1 MLETTKPLNVYCNSE
16 SGYDSSHAS
25 VESSRRN
32 SIGFKEYVKNRRYS
46 MMSKCSSFQP
56 NRVTIPIPSTCE
68 ASRRT
73 SSSDSNVESS
83 VPDDIDDID
92 LSPRP
97 LYQRRMSVP
106 EKVFHSADYAI
117 LRPSAEADV
126 KFEIVAAFDRYTDP
140 YRHYMQSLTCYD
152 LQPTHGAVVVIDG
165 DLKIHK
171 ALTALSQ
178 CGHQV
183 AIVSNLDV
191 KGGFGILT
199 VTDCLKAIV
208 LASEG
213 VQKVAE
219 QTVAQFLKSS
229 NRKQLVTTDVNTSVW
244 DAAKLICLNRIHR
257 IPVVHFDDS
266 NPADI
271 KKQQGGLLYVLS
283 LRTVFTETI
292 VKLADPKP
300 SLCSLIKKK
309 TISEHKL
316 GTWKRLHTVP
326 QTATCDEAISLFLNK
341 KISSVPVVDSNGRV
355 LGVIGKSDIM
365 SELVRHP
372 SNYLEILDIP
382 IMDIVASLSPPVYG
396 TTTMT
401 VYDCIAMMVNTDR
414 QSIVI
419 LDVERRP
426 QALISY
432 SDIMDFIQ
440 NCSDSHHKLSLA

>member
-16 SGYDSSHAS
+16 SGYDSPHAS

-32 SIGFKEYVKNRRYS
+32 SIGFKEYVKSRRFS
-46 MMSKCSSFQP
+46 MMSKP
-56 NRVTIPIPSTCE
+56 NRVTVPIPSTCD
-68 ASRRT
+68 ASRKT
-73 SSSDSNVESS
+73 SSSDSNFCDM
-83 VPDDIDDID
+83 PDDLDDD

-106 EKVFHSADYAI
+106 EKDYAI

-183 AIVSNLDV
+183 AVVSNLDV
-191 KGGFGILT
+191 KGGLGILT

-219 QTVAQFLKSS
+219 QTVAQFLKSN
-229 NRKQLVTTDVNTSVW
+229 NRKQLVTADVNTRKYLFFSVW

-257 IPVVHFDDS
+257 IPIVHFDDCT
-266 NPADI
+266 NPAEI
-271 KKQQGGLLYVLS
+271 RKQQGSLLYVLS
-283 LRTVFTETI
+283 LRTVFMETI
-292 VKLADPKP
+292 VKLV
-300 SLCSLIKKK
+300 SIKCVCV
-309 TISEHKL
+309 TL
-316 GTWKRLHTVP
+316 QV
-326 QTATCDEAISLFLNK
+326 
-341 KISSVPVVDSNGRV
+341 
-355 LGVIGKSDIM
+355 
-365 SELVRHP
+365 
-372 SNYLEILDIP
+372 
-382 IMDIVASLSPPVYG
+382 
-396 TTTMT
+396 
-401 VYDCIAMMVNTDR
+401 TD
-414 QSIVI
+414 
-419 LDVERRP
+419 
-426 QALISY
+426 
-432 SDIMDFIQ
+432 
-440 NCSDSHHKLSLA
+440 K

>member
-16 SGYDSSHAS
+16 SGYDSPHAS
-25 VESSRRN
+25 VDSSRRN
-32 SIGFKEYVKNRRYS
+32 SIGFKEYVKSRRFT
-46 MMSKCSSFQP
+46 MMSKP
-56 NRVTIPIPSTCE
+56 NRVTVPMPSTCD
-68 ASRRT
+68 ASRKT
-73 SSSDSNVESS
+73 SSSDSNFCD
-83 VPDDIDDID
+83 VPDDLDDD

-117 LRPSAEADV
+117 LRPSMEADV

-165 DLKIHK
+165 ELKIHK

-191 KGGFGILT
+191 KGGLGIIT

-219 QTVAQFLKSS
+219 QTVAQFLKSN
-229 NRKQLVTTDVNTSVW
+229 NRKQLVTADVNTSVW
-244 DAAKLICLNRIHR
+244 DAAKMICLNRIHR
-257 IPVVHFDDS
+257 IPVVHFDEFVNGVDYR
-266 NPADI
+266 
-271 KKQQGGLLYVLS
+271 KQQGNLLYVLS
-283 LRTVFTETI
+283 LKTVFTETI
-292 VKLADPKP
+292 VKLCDPKP
-300 SLCSLIKKK
+300 SLCSHIKQK
-309 TISEHKL
+309 TISERRL
-316 GTWKRLHTVP
+316 GTWSRLHTVP
-326 QTATCDEAISLFLNK
+326 QTATCDDAITLFLEK
-341 KISSVPVVDSNGRV
+341 KISSVPVVDSYGRV

-372 SNYLEILDIP
+372 NNYLEILDIP
-382 IMDIVASLSPPVYG
+382 IMNGGKREEFPKQTGTYFVNNRCHPDTRGPDKKSDFLKRIETLKLTNLERGQWFRYG
-396 TTTMT
+396 
-401 VYDCIAMMVNTDR
+401 
-414 QSIVI
+414 
-419 LDVERRP
+419 
-426 QALISY
+426 SY
-432 SDIMDFIQ
+432 LGGTFGFS
-440 NCSDSHHKLSLA
+440 

>member
-16 SGYDSSHAS
+16 SGYDSPHAS
-25 VESSRRN
+25 TDSSRRN
-32 SIGFKEYVKNRRYS
+32 SIGFKEYVKSRRFT
-46 MMSKCSSFQP
+46 MMSKP
-56 NRVTIPIPSTCE
+56 NRVTVPIPSTCD
-68 ASRRT
+68 ASRKT
-73 SSSDSNVESS
+73 SSSDSNFCDA
-83 VPDDIDDID
+83 PDDLDDE

-97 LYQRRMSVP
+97 VYQRRMSVP

-117 LRPSAEADV
+117 LRPSMEADV

-165 DLKIHK
+165 ELKIHK

-191 KGGFGILT
+191 RGGLGIIT

-213 VQKVAE
+213 VQNVAE
-219 QTVAQFLKSS
+219 QTVAQFLKSN
-229 NRKQLVTTDVNTSVW
+229 NRKQLVTADVNTSVW
-244 DAAKLICLNRIHR
+244 DAAKMICLNRIHR
-257 IPVVHFDDS
+257 IPIVHFDEVVGD
-266 NPADI
+266 A
-271 KKQQGGLLYVLS
+271 KKQQGNLLYVLS
-283 LRTVFTETI
+283 LKTVFMETI
-292 VKLADPKP
+292 MKLSDPKP
-300 SLCSLIKKK
+300 SLCPHIKQR
-309 TISEHKL
+309 TISERKL
-316 GTWKRLHTVP
+316 GTWSRLYTVP
-326 QTATCDEAISLFLNK
+326 QTATCDDAITLYLEK
-341 KISSVPVVDSNGRV
+341 KISSVPVVDSCGRV

-365 SELVRHP
+365 LELVRHP
-372 SNYLEILDIP
+372 NNYLEILDIP
-382 IMDIVASLSPPVYG
+382 IMDLIASMSPPVYG

-401 VYDCIAMMVNTDR
+401 VFDCIAALVNTDR

-419 LDVERRP
+419 IDVERRP
-426 QALISY
+426 QAVISY

-440 NCSDSHHKLSLA
+440 NSSDSHHKLSLA

>member
-16 SGYDSSHAS
+16 SGYDSPHAS

-32 SIGFKEYVKNRRYS
+32 SIGFKEYVKSRRYS
-46 MMSKCSSFQP
+46 MMSKP
-56 NRVTIPIPSTCE
+56 NRVTIPIPSTCD

-83 VPDDIDDID
+83 VPDDLDDID

-106 EKVFHSADYAI
+106 EKVFLSADYAI
-117 LRPSAEADV
+117 LRPSTEADV

-191 KGGFGILT
+191 KGGFGIIT

-219 QTVAQFLKSS
+219 QTVAQFLKSN
-229 NRKQLVTTDVNTSVW
+229 NRKQLVTTDVNT
-244 DAAKLICLNRIHR
+244 R
-257 IPVVHFDDS
+257 
-266 NPADI
+266 
-271 KKQQGGLLYVLS
+271 
-283 LRTVFTETI
+283 
-292 VKLADPKP
+292 
-300 SLCSLIKKK
+300 
-309 TISEHKL
+309 
-316 GTWKRLHTVP
+316 
-326 QTATCDEAISLFLNK
+326 
-341 KISSVPVVDSNGRV
+341 
-355 LGVIGKSDIM
+355 
-365 SELVRHP
+365 
-372 SNYLEILDIP
+372 
-382 IMDIVASLSPPVYG
+382 
-396 TTTMT
+396 
-401 VYDCIAMMVNTDR
+401 
-414 QSIVI
+414 
-419 LDVERRP
+419 
-426 QALISY
+426 
-432 SDIMDFIQ
+432 
-440 NCSDSHHKLSLA
+440 